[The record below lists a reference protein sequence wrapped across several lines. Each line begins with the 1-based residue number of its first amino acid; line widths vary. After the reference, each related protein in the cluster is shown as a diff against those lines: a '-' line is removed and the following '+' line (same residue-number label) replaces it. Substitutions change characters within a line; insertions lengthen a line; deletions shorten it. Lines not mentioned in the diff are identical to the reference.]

1 MPRTH
6 LAPPGDVP
14 SASARVSP
22 PLAWGSSSSLDR
34 RLGAV
39 ALRADASSSG
49 HRFTAARGKRGG
61 NAGGREAGDT
71 RRPGPPVVPQVI
83 SAPARTHV
91 DKSSS
96 PVRAR
101 GAPSQPAGRSVPAAS
116 IPLRRPRLGL
126 PSVWRPP
133 RCGSGGGG
141 GGARA
146 GERASECV
154 CRGSGERAAGKEEAR
169 AARMPPLSP
178 SGQLAP
184 RSRGSFQNPKA
195 ITKCSPDALAVCTL
209 SLKCPLPGLF
219 HRPLSEIWWNGVPRG
234 NKEILS

>member
-6 LAPPGDVP
+6 LTSSGDIP
-14 SASARVSP
+14 SASAGISP
-22 PLAWGSSSSLDR
+22 PFARGSSSSLDP
-34 RLGAV
+34 RLSPV
-39 ALRADASSSG
+39 VLRAVASSSG
-49 HRFTAARGKRGG
+49 HRFIAARGKRGG

-101 GAPSQPAGRSVPAAS
+101 GAPGQPAGRSVPAAS

-133 RCGSGGGG
+133 RCGSGVGRGGG
-141 GGARA
+141 A
-146 GERASECV
+146 GERASERASEYV
-154 CRGSGERAAGKEEAR
+154 GGVRRGRPRRRWLRLERFPCPTLFPLWLAYSGPEGDSKTQKQVLNA
-169 AARMPPLSP
+169 PLMLWRF
-178 SGQLAP
+178 G
-184 RSRGSFQNPKA
+184 F
-195 ITKCSPDALAVCTL
+195 
-209 SLKCPLPGLF
+209 PLPSPNLS
-219 HRPLSEIWWNGVPRG
+219 HRPFSEI
-234 NKEILS
+234 L